1 MFDTLDPQL
10 IQFPTTAFQY
20 QCECL
25 FSDFVFVFMISE
37 SPQGTPQ
44 HLFKYFPQMNPPI
57 AFCRKERT
65 LADDAA
71 PYLYPC
77 VVEFCLISAAILYK
91 MYHNVGASIKSFGHI
106 CPEKHKIG
114 MECHKANTGL
124 FLGLFVFTLAV
135 IGTFVFMLY
144 KVKLNPLT
152 DIVTIYVYYCSDLAL
167 TGISILAVSV
177 AFYQIN
183 KLFFTGEVQNKFDQ
197 NLLLLAIAG
206 YYMLLV
212 FITIPAIVKVTMTNV
227 IGILAKFQ
235 CALSLVSFLQAT
247 LQVVF
252 IVDGLR
258 RRALS
263 SHDLKHKPGRS
274 IVTFLLICN
283 MTMWVVNTFELRAAH
298 ISPLLAGFYGSLP
311 WTIIMHLCFPLAIFF
326 RFHSAICL
334 SDIWFKAY
342 KPKCTCVYT
351 PLKRSN
357 SENLL

>member
-1 MFDTLDPQL
+1 MPY
-10 IQFPTTAFQY
+10 I
-20 QCECL
+20 
-25 FSDFVFVFMISE
+25 
-37 SPQGTPQ
+37 
-44 HLFKYFPQMNPPI
+44 FKYFPKRTPLV

-71 PYLYPC
+71 PFLYPC
-77 VVEFCLISAAILYK
+77 AVEFCLISAAILYK
-91 MYHNVGASIKSFGHI
+91 MYHNVGASLKSSGHI
-106 CPEKHKIG
+106 CPEKHKMG

-124 FLGLFVFTLAV
+124 FVGLFVFTLTT
-135 IGTFVFMLY
+135 IGAFVFLLY

-152 DIVTIYVYYCSDLAL
+152 DTVTIFVYYCSDIAL
-167 TGISILAVSV
+167 TGIAILAVSI
-177 AFYQIN
+177 AFFQIN

-206 YYMLLV
+206 YYLLLM
-212 FITIPAIVKVTMTNV
+212 FMTIPAIIRVTMPNV
-227 IGILAKFQ
+227 VGLLAKFQ
-235 CALSLVSFLQAT
+235 CALSLVSFVQAT

-258 RRALS
+258 RRAVS
-263 SHDLKHKPGRS
+263 SHDLKQKPGRS

-283 MTMWVVNTFELRAAH
+283 LAMWVVNTFELRAAH

-311 WTIIMHLCFPLAIFF
+311 WTIVMHLCFPLAIFF

-334 SDIWFKAY
+334 SDIWLQTY
-342 KPKCTCVYT
+342 KSKCTCVYT

>member
-1 MFDTLDPQL
+1 MNIHF
-10 IQFPTTAFQY
+10 FPEPPEGVGPHVY
-20 QCECL
+20 
-25 FSDFVFVFMISE
+25 
-37 SPQGTPQ
+37 
-44 HLFKYFPQMNPPI
+44 KYFSTKTPPV
-57 AFCRKERT
+57 AFCRKDRT

-106 CPEKHKIG
+106 CPEKHTIG

-124 FLGLFVFTLAV
+124 FLGLFVVTLAV
-135 IGTFVFMLY
+135 IGTFVFILY

-152 DIVTIYVYYCSDLAL
+152 DPVTIFIYYCSDIALA
-167 TGISILAVSV
+167 GIAILAVSV
-177 AFYQIN
+177 AFCQMN
-183 KLFFTGEVQNKFDQ
+183 KLFFTGDVQNKFDQ

-206 YYMLLV
+206 YYMLLM
-212 FITIPAIVKVTMTNV
+212 FMTIPAIISVTMTNV
-227 IGILAKFQ
+227 IGLLAKFQ
-235 CALSLVSFLQAT
+235 CALALISFLQAT

-263 SHDLKHKPGRS
+263 SHDLKQKPGRS

-283 MTMWVVNTFELRAAH
+283 MAMWVVNTFELRAAH

-334 SDIWFKAY
+334 SDIWLKAY